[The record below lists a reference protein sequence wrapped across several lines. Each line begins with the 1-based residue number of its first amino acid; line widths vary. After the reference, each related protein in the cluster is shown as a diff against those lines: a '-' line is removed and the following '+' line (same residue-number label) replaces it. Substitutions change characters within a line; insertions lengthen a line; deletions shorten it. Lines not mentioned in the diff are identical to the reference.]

1 MTNAYRVY
9 QLTAGCTIALLCTG
23 TQPRPHP
30 SIMLSTCWTIEE
42 KCEKSTVRG
51 KGGRVREHTPLNMSI
66 ITAISQGAHTKT
78 EIMIS
83 ISENSLEI
91 ILEIGLVSAQE

>member
-1 MTNAYRVY
+1 M
-9 QLTAGCTIALLCTG
+9 ALLCTG
-23 TQPRPHP
+23 MQPRPRP

-66 ITAISQGAHTKT
+66 ITAISYPYISQGAHTKP

-91 ILEIGLVSAQE
+91 IL